1 MELTTILWMLLA
13 GIAVATVIVYYN
25 SRFLG
30 RFVRALIAIDATS
43 PESALTAEELGIK
56 LSPPLK
62 QALKPDSSFSEIV
75 YKTEDNRYY
84 IDPKK
89 IGLAR
94 IKYRT
99 NDTTLLFLLMS
110 LIIILV
116 AGIAFTWLLP
126 DVMDAFE
133 QNFSG
138 IFGLES

>member
-13 GIAVATVIVYYN
+13 GIAVGTVIVYYN

-56 LSPPLK
+56 LSPALK
-62 QALKPDSSFSEIV
+62 QALKPGSSFSEIV
-75 YKTEDNRYY
+75 YTTDDNRYY
-84 IDPKK
+84 LDPKK